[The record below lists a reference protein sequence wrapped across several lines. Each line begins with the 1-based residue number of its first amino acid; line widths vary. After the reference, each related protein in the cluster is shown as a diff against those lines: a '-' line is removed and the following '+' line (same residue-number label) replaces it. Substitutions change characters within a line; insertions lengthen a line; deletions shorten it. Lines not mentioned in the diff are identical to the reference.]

1 MEHCIINLPVYI
13 NMFCCVPM
21 SQLFSEDPYDEETP
35 PLWDTFAVAL
45 RCPLI
50 RGFTEVVNQLCNNY
64 DPVRQLNF
72 EGKKNIF
79 SNSCIG
85 YFLTLHLSLF

>member
-1 MEHCIINLPVYI
+1 
-13 NMFCCVPM
+13 MFCCVPM

-50 RGFTEVVNQLCNNY
+50 RGFTEVVNHLCNNSLY
-64 DPVRQLNF
+64 VQLNLR
-72 EGKKNIF
+72 ERKIY
-79 SNSCIG
+79 SQI
-85 YFLTLHLSLF
+85 LTS